1 MPRRRSLINKS
12 AVKSRFASAGFR
24 TSQEVLDHLE
34 AIVSIAVKAGIK
46 GMVGRAKKTVAV
58 EEIQRGRLLGD
69 PTRPSKASR
78 SRPSRRQVNRG
89 LLRR

>member
-1 MPRRRSLINKS
+1 MPRLRSLINRS

-34 AIVSIAVKAGIK
+34 AIVGAAIRQGIK
-46 GMVGRAKKTVAV
+46 GMAGRARKTITV
-58 EEIQRGRLLGD
+58 EEIARGKFLGD
-69 PTRPSKASR
+69 PTAPAS
-78 SRPSRRQVNRG
+78 SYKSISPRRQVNRG

>member
-1 MPRRRSLINKS
+1 MPRRRSLLNRS

-34 AIVSIAVKAGIK
+34 AVVSAAIKAGIR
-46 GMVGRAKKTVAV
+46 GMAGRARKTVTV
-58 EEIQRGRLLGD
+58 EEVERGKLLGD
-69 PTRPSKASR
+69 PTASFRPTSPDR
-78 SRPSRRQVNRG
+78 RRRQVNRG

>member
-1 MPRRRSLINKS
+1 MPRHHSLINKS

-34 AIVSIAVKAGIK
+34 ALVSVAVRAGIK
-46 GMVGRAKKTVAV
+46 GMAGRGKKTVSV
-58 EEIQRGRLLGD
+58 EEVLRGRLLGD
-69 PTRPSKASR
+69 PARKKSPSSDSR
-78 SRPSRRQVNRG
+78 LRQVNRG

>member
-34 AIVSIAVKAGIK
+34 ALVSIAVRAGIK
-46 GMVGRAKKTVAV
+46 GMAGRGKKTVSV
-58 EEIQRGRLLGD
+58 EEVERGRLLGD
-69 PTRPSKASR
+69 PAKPSKG
-78 SRPSRRQVNRG
+78 PSSVRRRRHVNRG
-89 LLRR
+89 LLRG

>member
-46 GMVGRAKKTVAV
+46 GMVGRARKTVTV
-58 EEIQRGRLLGD
+58 EEVQRGRLLGD
-69 PTRPSKASR
+69 PARRKSPASDR
-78 SRPSRRQVNRG
+78 RRRQVNRG

>member
-1 MPRRRSLINKS
+1 MPRLRSLINRS

-34 AIVSIAVKAGIK
+34 AIVGAAIRQGIR
-46 GMVGRAKKTVAV
+46 GMSGRARKTVTV
-58 EEIQRGRLLGD
+58 EEIARGKFLGD
-69 PTRPSKASR
+69 PTAQGSSSKSGH
-78 SRPSRRQVNRG
+78 SRRQVNRG